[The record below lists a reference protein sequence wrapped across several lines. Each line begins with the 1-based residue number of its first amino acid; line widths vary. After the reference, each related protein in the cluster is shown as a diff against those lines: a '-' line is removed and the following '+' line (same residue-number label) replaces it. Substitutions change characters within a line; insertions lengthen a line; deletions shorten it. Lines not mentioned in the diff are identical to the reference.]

1 MAGANIIVAFLGI
14 ISIPKERKSIDLSL
28 LPQIDWIGGFL
39 FTTSLLL
46 LLVALSQGNSAGW
59 KTAYVIALLIIS
71 VFMFAGFVFWQRYLE
86 FKTTRE
92 PLIRTSVFQNSRF
105 SIAMVVVTLFSAS
118 FTNYLV
124 YSTYFYQDYLL
135 LDTIHTSLRFIPLG
149 VVGSKFPSFECSPF
163 SEFSANIVLVLTAT
177 MVCPRIFCH

>member
-1 MAGANIIVAFLGI
+1 M
-14 ISIPKERKSIDLSL
+14 DLTL
-28 LPQIDWIGGFL
+28 LPQIDWIGAFL

-71 VFMFAGFVFWQRYLE
+71 VFLFVGFVFWQRYLE

-105 SIAMVVVTLFSAS
+105 SIAMVICTFFSAA
-118 FTNYLV
+118 FTNYLI

-135 LDTIHTSLRFIPLG
+135 LNTIQTALRFIPLG
-149 VVGSKFPSFECSPF
+149 VVGIFT
-163 SEFSANIVLVLTAT
+163 VT
-177 MVCPRIFCH
+177 MVCQSEASKSLFKLISLFSQSGYLLDRVRGN